1 MPPCWRQPLLASRC
15 CTCAV
20 TTFGVGSAP
29 SSCSLDALFAMSMRC
44 APCLLGWRQPLLA
57 SRCCTC
63 VQSQSSASALLRR
76 RARSMRCAP
85 CRCAVRHTPG
95 LASAA
100 SRVAVPHLRAVT
112 LSGAGFAPTPCPLDA
127 GGATPFCWRP
137 PLLAALCCTYM
148 QSLSTA
154 AGLPHRRARWLA
166 AIWALAGCP
175 LLDSS
180 VTVSRTRLG
189 VTAISHLTTR
199 VAIDVHSAP
208 RARVTQLSTRRFP
221 LTRNADVELV
231 CFLLLR
237 VRWGT
242 FSAACWSALNRVLM
256 WWGMVHAGSS
266 AAAAVLLAPSA

>member
-1 MPPCWRQPLLASRC
+1 MILRPRGSIFGVGFRRARSMSSS
-15 CTCAV
+15 CAV
-20 TTFGVGSAP
+20 TISGVGFAP
-29 SSCSLDALFAMSMRC
+29 SPCSLDALCAM
-44 APCLLGWRQPLLA
+44 LLGWRQPFLA
-57 SRCCTC
+57 LRCRTC
-63 VQSQSSASALLRR
+63 VQSQYSALALLRR
-76 RARSMRCAP
+76 RARSMRYAP
-85 CRCAVRHTPG
+85 CRYAVRHTPG

-137 PLLAALCCTYM
+137 PLLAVLCCTYV

-154 AGLPHRRARWLA
+154 AGLPRRRARWLA

-189 VTAISHLTTR
+189 VTAISHLITR

-208 RARVTQLSTRRFP
+208 RARVTP
-221 LTRNADVELV
+221 AIY
-231 CFLLLR
+231 
-237 VRWGT
+237 
-242 FSAACWSALNRVLM
+242 
-256 WWGMVHAGSS
+256 
-266 AAAAVLLAPSA
+266 AAVPSYSER